1 MLDKIKTRPV
11 KSVCAFADASHDWLL
26 SARLTCNDVDTSYK
40 CYCRANAQCC
50 RYNKRYC
57 RTNSAAMRIR
67 TSCKRFSLPAGLSR
81 YDSDAHVSQTLL
93 PAGLTHYDSDMH
105 VSQSL
110 LIPCRTNPPRCRCVH
125 LANVT
130 HFLQNYP
137 ATIPIRTSCKHYS
150 HPAGLTQYDTVVS

>member
-26 SARLTCNDVDTSYK
+26 SARLTCNGVDTSYK
-40 CYCRANAQCC
+40 RYCRANAQCC

-57 RTNSAAMRIR
+57 RTNPLRCAYVRLANASHFLQDYPAMIPMH
-67 TSCKRFSLPAGLSR
+67 TSRKRYS
-81 YDSDAHVSQTLL
+81 L

-130 HFLQNYP
+130 HFLQ
-137 ATIPIRTSCKHYS
+137 
-150 HPAGLTQYDTVVS
+150 D